1 MLLAEASHMSHLKFM
16 NGLEVNSIPKGYLY
30 FAIMFSL
37 FIEFLNI
44 KMRKGKNPVKLHDS
58 KIMDKEL
65 K

>member
-1 MLLAEASHMSHLKFM
+1 M
-16 NGLEVNSIPKGYLY
+16 NGLEVNAIPKGYLY